1 MHLKLCCKAMLVESY
16 PQQKLWMK
24 KSSKHLDSRKSVCWK
39 FPGGHEF
46 FFCQPKKKTGGT
58 FYGVQTSGK
67 SPPLWQNPQFCGSHF
82 GAPGLAW
89 LANIP
94 HLPTWKRDFPT
105 QIRRRWVDER
115 HFFSHLSI
123 TMAYIYIY
131 KYTYIYIH
139 IYIYT
144 YIHKVPSWKLT
155 YPIKGPG
162 KLLSR
167 WFSELPILVGYV
179 IDRSLEGNRYWIL
192 YTILLPERQIWN
204 AEETYISENP
214 NRKFT
219 SFQNPFQ
226 HGKTIAASN

>member
-1 MHLKLCCKAMLVESY
+1 MNEKIIQTPWL
-16 PQQKLWMK
+16 
-24 KSSKHLDSRKSVCWK
+24 SKICLLEI
-39 FPGGHEF
+39 PGGSWILF
-46 FFCQPKKKTGGT
+46 LPTKKKNRWHFLRGPNLGEISSTLTKPPILWVPFWSSRPCMACKHSSPANLKTG
-58 FYGVQTSGK
+58 F
-67 SPPLWQNPQFCGSHF
+67 SHT
-82 GAPGLAW
+82 
-89 LANIP
+89 NSE
-94 HLPTWKRDFPT
+94 KMS
-105 QIRRRWVDER
+105 RWEA
-115 HFFSHLSI
+115 FFSHLSI